1 MGPSI
6 KYVTLVLANFDPS
19 SLSNFVT
26 HPGTSP
32 KVRHTSRISPIFSR
46 PSTKTLTTAPC
57 TNSLSIDRGGF
68 CPGFLS
74 FVWKVLSVPPSVRM
88 HVLQQK
94 HKASLEISC
103 FICMIHCFISVTSH
117 APD

>member
-57 TNSLSIDRGGF
+57 TNSLSIVGGGF
-68 CPGFLS
+68 VRAFCLLSGRFCPFPLLS
-74 FVWKVLSVPPSVRM
+74 ECMCYNRNIKHHLKF
-88 HVLQQK
+88 HV
-94 HKASLEISC
+94 SY
-103 FICMIHCFISVTSH
+103 V
-117 APD
+117 